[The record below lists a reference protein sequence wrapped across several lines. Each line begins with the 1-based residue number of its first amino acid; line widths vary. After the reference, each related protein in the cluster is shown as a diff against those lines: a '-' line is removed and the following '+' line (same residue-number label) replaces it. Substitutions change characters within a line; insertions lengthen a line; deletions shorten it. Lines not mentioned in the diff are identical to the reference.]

1 MWRVALTTILAAAAI
16 WIATPASGAPA
27 ARVECSKPRTLR
39 LVRYED
45 RSARLYCAGRVLV
58 RISVP
63 Y

>member
-1 MWRVALTTILAAAAI
+1 MARLALITVLALAALWVGGSAGA
-16 WIATPASGAPA
+16 APA
-27 ARVECSKPRTLR
+27 ARVECRRPRTLR

>member
-1 MWRVALTTILAAAAI
+1 MSLALASGLGVTLSSQMAAA
-16 WIATPASGAPA
+16 APA
-27 ARVECSKPRTLR
+27 ARVECPKPRTLR

-45 RSARLYCAGRVLV
+45 RSARLYCGGRVLV

>member
-1 MWRVALTTILAAAAI
+1 MTAAVALVALAVVGLSATAAG
-16 WIATPASGAPA
+16 SA
-27 ARVECSKPRTLR
+27 ARVECVKPGTLR

-45 RSARLYCAGRVLV
+45 ASARLYCAGRVLV

>member
-1 MWRVALTTILAAAAI
+1 MVRRALTGILAGMVLWAGGS
-16 WIATPASGAPA
+16 ASASPS
-27 ARVECSKPRTLR
+27 ARVECPKPRTLR

>member
-1 MWRVALTTILAAAAI
+1 MARPALITMLAVAALWAGGRAAA
-16 WIATPASGAPA
+16 TPA
-27 ARVECSKPRTLR
+27 ARVECPKPRTLR

-45 RSARLYCAGRVLV
+45 RSARLYCGGRVLV

>member
-1 MWRVALTTILAAAAI
+1 MWRMALSAVLAAAAI
-16 WIATPASGAPA
+16 WAVSPASAAPA